1 MAEPV
6 GFVKIESVI
15 DSVREKNDDNT
26 KYYIRQE
33 QLVALKKSKEEVEK
47 IVGCEV
53 VIVGDEK

>member
-6 GFVKIESVI
+6 RFVKIESVI

-33 QLVALKKSKEEVEK
+33 QLDALEKSKEEVEK

-53 VIVGDEK
+53 VIVGDAK